1 MACFHK
7 GAFFRL
13 HDSLSKL
20 TASNKRRGLVKI
32 KVLLLLAIFVYLI
45 DPVWAQ
51 TAQGDLTELSMEDL
65 MNIEIY
71 SAAKKSEPVFDTPA
85 AVYVIT
91 QEDIRR
97 SGTTSV
103 ARLLRRV
110 PGMIV
115 QKVNSNTWD
124 ISARGFNGSIF
135 SNKLLVLIDGR
146 AVYTPLF
153 GGVFWDVQNM
163 PVEDIE
169 RVEVI
174 RGPGGTMWGANAV
187 NGVINII
194 TKHPKDTQKTM
205 LVAGGGTEEN
215 VFGGARVG
223 GKADDWY
230 YRTYV
235 KYFNRDESFSPSGQ
249 TRDGWDGAQTGFR
262 AQKDQWNVQ
271 GDFYEAHF
279 GNQVIKSSFTPPF
292 TSLFDESTTGH
303 GANLLTRFE
312 DEDWYAQAYWDMTDR
327 ELVTINERRDKFDL
341 DYHRRLIANAAH
353 EVSFG
358 LNYRIET
365 EEISNTDS
373 IVIDTPDKL
382 DQLFAVLVQDEITV
396 TDALKFTIG
405 SKVEHNIYTDFE
417 FEPSVRAIYSLSEKS
432 NVWTAV
438 SRAIRTPSRIE
449 SDATILG
456 ATSAPT
462 LFTLATPS
470 DDLDAEKL
478 IAYEAGYR
486 NQMHDKLSFDLSV
499 FANHYDDLITYT
511 FGPTVIERG
520 FSTLKLPVR
529 NALSA
534 ESHGLETAADFR
546 ITEWWKMHG
555 SYSLSQLDIH
565 PSSDTTVTDIG
576 LEAFLENGFA
586 RQYAFL
592 EQGFNL
598 PGQME
603 LTAMVYYT
611 SAFGRIKSVTTM
623 DLNLTKVINDWE
635 ISLIGQNLLVPHHLE
650 SNQAGA
656 TRVERGGYV
665 KVKREF

>member
-1 MACFHK
+1 MTIFTK
-7 GAFFRL
+7 GG
-13 HDSLSKL
+13 DP
-20 TASNKRRGLVKI
+20 VKN
-32 KVLLLLAIFVYLI
+32 KVLLFLILCVYLI
-45 DPVWAQ
+45 DPAWAQ
-51 TAQGDLTELSMEDL
+51 TAQGDLTSLSLEDL
-65 MNIEIY
+65 MNVEIY
-71 SAAKKSEPVFDTPA
+71 SASKKYEPVFDTPA

-97 SGTTSV
+97 SGATSI

-115 QKVNSNTWD
+115 QKVTSNTWD

-153 GGVFWDVQNM
+153 GGVFWDVQNVPM
-163 PVEDIE
+163 EDIE
-169 RVEVI
+169 RIEVI

-205 LVAGGGTEEN
+205 IVAGGGTEERA
-215 VFGGARVG
+215 FGGARLG

-235 KYFNRDESFSPSGQ
+235 RYFNRDESYSARSQ

-271 GDFYEAHF
+271 GDFYEARF
-279 GNQVIKSSFTPPF
+279 GNQVIKSSYTPPF
-292 TSLFDESTTGH
+292 NTLFDETTTGQ
-303 GANLLTRFE
+303 GANLLTRYE
-312 DEDWYAQAYWDMTDR
+312 EEDWYAQAYWDMTDR
-327 ELVTINERRDKFDL
+327 ELVTINEHRNKFDL
-341 DYHRRLIANAAH
+341 DYHRRLVANAAH
-353 EVSFG
+353 EISYG

-373 IVIDTPDKL
+373 IVIDTPEEL
-382 DQLFAVLVQDEITV
+382 DQLFAVLLQDEITV
-396 TDALKFTIG
+396 TDDLKVTFGT
-405 SKVEHNIYTDFE
+405 KVEHNIYTDFE
-417 FEPSVRAIYSLSEKS
+417 FEPSARAIYSISEKS

-438 SRAIRTPSRIE
+438 SRAVRTPSRIE

-456 ATSAPT
+456 AASAPAV
-462 LFTLATPS
+462 FTLATPS
-470 DDLDAEKL
+470 HDLDAEKL

-486 NQMHDKLSFDLSV
+486 NQMLDKLSFDMSV

-511 FGPTVIERG
+511 FGPTVIDHG
-520 FSTLKLPVR
+520 FPTVKLPVR

-534 ESHGLETAADFR
+534 ESHGVETAADFR
-546 ITEWWKMHG
+546 ITDWWKMHG
-555 SYSLSQLDIH
+555 AYSLAQLDIH
-565 PSSDTTVTDIG
+565 PPSDTTVTDIG
-576 LEAFLENGFA
+576 LEPFLEKGFA

-598 PGQME
+598 PGQVE
-603 LTAMVYYT
+603 FTAMVYYT
-611 SAFGRIKSVTTM
+611 GAFGHVKSVTTM
-623 DLNLTKVINDWE
+623 DLNLTKIINDWE
-635 ISLIGQNLLVPHHLE
+635 ISLIGQNLFIPHHLE
-650 SNQAGA
+650 SNQVAA
-656 TRVERGGYV
+656 TQVERGGYV